1 MSRVTVSILNYTYI
15 VIYKNNNCSWCPPS
29 ITVMQSQAP
38 PTTNE
43 AVYAVFPSP
52 TTSSK
57 ESDLLLAL
65 QQDGL
70 MNEYGISETPLA
82 EPPFNLEEELAKLNI
97 LQLKVSV
104 EPLINYFNLFNMCLN
119 ILIFALF
126 KLISVEF

>member
-1 MSRVTVSILNYTYI
+1 
-15 VIYKNNNCSWCPPS
+15 
-29 ITVMQSQAP
+29 MQSQAP
-38 PTTNE
+38 PATNE
-43 AVYAVFPSP
+43 VVYAVFPSP

-70 MNEYGISETPLA
+70 MNEYGISETLPPA

-104 EPLINYFNLFNMCLN
+104 ERMIKHFNLLNMC
-119 ILIFALF
+119 
-126 KLISVEF
+126 